1 MTRYYLPKHI
11 DMKDFVDKLVEWFPK
26 LADDRFRMLYPVFY
40 EKWKYNREAEVSYRF
55 WVWLACSSELEEW
68 YDAGN
73 HYRMGKRDK
82 HDATGVAHV
91 TPLPANNHL
100 P

>member
-11 DMKDFVDKLVEWFPK
+11 DMKNFVDKLVEWFPK

-55 WVWLACSSELEEW
+55 WVWLACSSELGEW

-73 HYRMGKRDK
+73 HYRMD
-82 HDATGVAHV
+82 TGAKYDTVRVSKVAEIS
-91 TPLPANNHL
+91 TDNHL
-100 P
+100 S